1 MAKVLILGGSGMIGT
16 GLAQSL
22 QGAAIRVEVTSRS
35 GSPLERIPG
44 VVVHKFEATTDS
56 IEALVKDLEAGD
68 YVINCIG
75 MVKSLINDDIPESW
89 DSAYFLNS
97 TFPSKLASIAESRGL
112 RVIQMATD
120 CVYSG
125 QDGNY
130 SESAAH
136 DALDVYGKS
145 KSGGEIPSTA
155 VMNLRVSVIG
165 KGSQGLYHWVA
176 SQPQGTTITGYLDHQ
191 WNGITS
197 VEYGRIIAGIVRDGL
212 FTPGVHHIV
221 PTGSVNKNELVKLI
235 AANARR
241 SDIKIVPANSSK
253 AVDRTLTTTDEA
265 FNAKLWAAAGRATVP
280 SVAELVAE
288 I

>member
-22 QGAAIRVEVTSRS
+22 QAADVSVAATSRS
-35 GSPLERIPG
+35 GLPLDRLPG
-44 VVVHKFEATTDS
+44 VAVHKFEAKTDS
-56 IEALVKDLEAGD
+56 IAALVKDLERGD

-75 MVKSLINDDIPESW
+75 MVKSLIHDDQPESCEA
-89 DSAYFLNS
+89 AYFLNS
-97 TFPSKLASIAESRGL
+97 EFPSKLAAVAEGKGL
-112 RVIQMATD
+112 KVIQMATD

-125 QDGNY
+125 HDGNY
-130 SESAAH
+130 SESAVH

-145 KSGGEIPSTA
+145 KSRGEVPSPS

-165 KGSQGLYHWVA
+165 KGSQGLFHWVA
-176 SQPQGTTITGYLDHQ
+176 SQPQNATISGYLDHQ

-197 VEYGRIIAGIVRDGL
+197 VEYGRIIAGIIRDGL

-221 PTGSVNKNELVKLI
+221 PTGSVNKNELVHLI
-235 AANARR
+235 AANAGRTDLQINPVD
-241 SDIKIVPANSSK
+241 SGK
-253 AVDRTLTTTDEA
+253 AVDRTLATSDEA
-265 FNAKLWAAAGRATVP
+265 FNVKIWAAAGRAKVP

>member
-1 MAKVLILGGSGMIGT
+1 MPLSH
-16 GLAQSL
+16 
-22 QGAAIRVEVTSRS
+22 VEVTSRS
-35 GSPLERIPG
+35 GSPLERLPG
-44 VVVHKFEATTDS
+44 VAVHKFEAKTDS

-75 MVKSLINDDIPESW
+75 MVKSLINDDDPESC
-89 DSAYFLNS
+89 DAAYFLNS
-97 TFPSKLASIAESRGL
+97 NFPSKLASIAESRGL

-176 SQPQGTTITGYLDHQ
+176 SQPQGATIAGYLDHQ

-197 VEYGRIIAGIVRDGL
+197 VEYGRIIAGIVRDDL

-221 PTGSVNKNELVKLI
+221 PTGSVNKNELVQLI
-235 AANARR
+235 AANAGR
-241 SDIKIVPANSSK
+241 SDIEIVPANSSK
-253 AVDRTLTTTDEA
+253 AVDRTLSTNDVA

>member
-22 QGAAIRVEVTSRS
+22 QAAAIDVEVTSRNRLSIERLS
-35 GSPLERIPG
+35 G
-44 VVVHKFEATTDS
+44 VAVHKFEAKTDS
-56 IEALVKDLEAGD
+56 IEDLVKNLEAGD

-75 MVKSLINDDIPESW
+75 MVKSLIHDDDPESC
-89 DSAYFLNS
+89 DAAYFLNS
-97 TFPSKLASIAESRGL
+97 TFPSKLAAVAESRGL

-125 QDGNY
+125 EEGNY
-130 SESAAH
+130 SEYSAH
-136 DALDVYGKS
+136 DASDVYGKT
-145 KSGGEIPSTA
+145 KSGGEISSAA

-176 SQPQGTTITGYLDHQ
+176 SQPEGATIAGYLDHQ

-197 VEYGRIIAGIVRDGL
+197 VEYGRIIAGIVRDNL
-212 FTPGVHHIV
+212 FAPGVHHIV
-221 PTGSVNKNELVKLI
+221 PTGSVNKSELVRLI
-235 AANARR
+235 AANAGRADLQINPVN
-241 SDIKIVPANSSK
+241 SDKS
-253 AVDRTLTTTDEA
+253 VDRTLTTTDTD

>member
-22 QGAAIRVEVTSRS
+22 QGAAIHVEVTSRS
-35 GSPLERIPG
+35 GSPLERLPG
-44 VVVHKFEATTDS
+44 VDVHKFEAKTDS
-56 IEALVKDLEAGD
+56 IEALVEDLEVGD

-75 MVKSLINDDIPESW
+75 MVKSLINDDNPESCNA
-89 DSAYFLNS
+89 AYFLNS
-97 TFPSKLASIAESRGL
+97 TVPSKLASIAESRGL

-165 KGSQGLYHWVA
+165 KGSQGLYRWVA
-176 SQPQGTTITGYLDHQ
+176 SQPQGATITGYLDHQ
-191 WNGITS
+191 WNGITN
-197 VEYGRIIAGIVRDGL
+197 VEYGRIIAGIVRDDL

-221 PTGSVNKNELVKLI
+221 PTGSVNKNELVQLI
-235 AANARR
+235 AANAGR

-253 AVDRTLTTTDEA
+253 AVDRTLTTNDEA

>member
-22 QGAAIRVEVTSRS
+22 QTAGVTVEVTSRS
-35 GSPLERIPG
+35 GELIDRIPQ
-44 VVVHKFEATTDS
+44 VAVHKFEALTDS
-56 IEALVKDLEAGD
+56 LAEVLSDLTSGD

-75 MVKSLINDDIPESW
+75 LVKSLIHDDDRQSR
-89 DSAYFLNS
+89 DLAVYLNS
-97 TFPSKLASIAESRGL
+97 TFPSKLAAVAEARHI

-125 QDGNY
+125 QTGAY
-130 SESAAH
+130 SESSAH
-136 DALDVYGKS
+136 DALDVYGKT
-145 KSGGEIPSTA
+145 KSLGEVPSPA

-176 SQPQGTTITGYLDHQ
+176 SQPQGAVINGYLDHQ

-197 VEYGRIIAGIVRDGL
+197 LEYGRIIAGIIRDGL
-212 FTPGVHHIV
+212 FESGVHHIV
-221 PTGSVNKNELVKLI
+221 PTGSVNKNELVNLI
-235 AANARR
+235 ATNAGRN
-241 SDIKIVPANSSK
+241 DLQINPTNSGKS
-253 AVDRTLTTTDEA
+253 VDRTLATNDPA
-265 FNAKLWAAAGRATVP
+265 FNAKLWAAAGRANVP
-280 SVAELVAE
+280 TVAELVAE

>member
-1 MAKVLILGGSGMIGT
+1 MENVLILGGSGMIGT

-22 QGAAIRVEVTSRS
+22 QKESARVEVTSRS
-35 GSPLERIPG
+35 GLPLDRLPG
-44 VVVHKFEATTDS
+44 VAVHTFEAKTDS
-56 IEALVKDLEAGD
+56 IETLVEGLEAGD

-75 MVKSLINDDIPESW
+75 MVKSLIHDDQPESC
-89 DSAYFLNS
+89 DAAYFLNS
-97 TFPSKLASIAESRGL
+97 EFPRKLAAVAEAKGL
-112 RVIQMATD
+112 KVIQMATD

-125 QDGNY
+125 HDGNY
-130 SESAAH
+130 SEISPH
-136 DALDVYGKS
+136 DAFDVYGKS
-145 KSGGEIPSTA
+145 KSLGEVPSPS

-176 SQPQGTTITGYLDHQ
+176 SQPHNSIISGYLDHQ

-221 PTGSVNKNELVKLI
+221 PTGSVNKNELVRLI
-235 AANARR
+235 ASNAGRT
-241 SDIKIVPANSSK
+241 DLKVNPISSGK
-253 AVDRTLTTTDEA
+253 PVDRTLRTGNEE
-265 FNAKLWAAAGRATVP
+265 FNARLWAAAGRSAVP

>member
-22 QGAAIRVEVTSRS
+22 QDAGVSVDVTSRT
-35 GSPLERIPG
+35 GSPLERLPG
-44 VVVHKFEATTDS
+44 VAVHKFEAKTDS

-75 MVKSLINDDIPESW
+75 MVKSLINDDDPESC
-89 DSAYFLNS
+89 DAAYFLNS
-97 TFPSKLASIAESRGL
+97 TLPSKLAAVAESRGL

-125 QDGNY
+125 QDGDY
-130 SESAAH
+130 SEGAAH

-176 SQPQGTTITGYLDHQ
+176 SQPQGATITGYLDHQ

-197 VEYGRIIAGIVRDGL
+197 VDYGRIIAGIVRDDL

-221 PTGSVNKNELVKLI
+221 PTGSVNKNELVHLI
-235 AANARR
+235 AANAGR

-253 AVDRTLTTTDEA
+253 AVDRTLTTNDEA
-265 FNAKLWAAAGRATVP
+265 FNAKLWVAAGRATVP

>member
-16 GLAQSL
+16 GLAKSL
-22 QGAAIRVEVTSRS
+22 QAAAINVEVTSRS
-35 GSPLERIPG
+35 GSPLERLPG
-44 VVVHKFEATTDS
+44 VVVHKFEANTDS
-56 IEALVKDLEAGD
+56 IEELLKDLETGD
-68 YVINCIG
+68 YVVNCIG
-75 MVKSLINDDIPESW
+75 MVKSLINDDDPESC
-89 DSAYFLNS
+89 DAAYFLNS
-97 TFPSKLASIAESRGL
+97 TFPSKLAAVAEALGL

-130 SESAAH
+130 SESAPH

-145 KSGGEIPSTA
+145 KSLGEVPSTT

-176 SQPQGTTITGYLDHQ
+176 SQPQGSTITGYLDHQ

-197 VEYGRIIAGIVRDGL
+197 GEYGRIIAGIVRDGL
-212 FTPGVHHIV
+212 FAPGVHHIV
-221 PTGSVNKNELVKLI
+221 PTGSVNKNELVQLI
-235 AANARR
+235 AANSGR
-241 SDIKIVPANSSK
+241 SDIKIVAANSSK
-253 AVDRTLTTTDEA
+253 AVDRTLTTNYEA

>member
-1 MAKVLILGGSGMIGT
+1 MAKALILGGSGMIGT

-22 QGAAIRVEVTSRS
+22 QAAGVSVQVTSRS
-35 GSPLERIPG
+35 GLPLDRLPG
-44 VVVHKFEATTDS
+44 VAVHKFEAKTDS
-56 IEALVKDLEAGD
+56 IEALANHLEPGD
-68 YVINCIG
+68 YIINCIG
-75 MVKSLINDDIPESW
+75 MVKSLIYDDEPESC
-89 DSAYFLNS
+89 DAAYFLNS
-97 TFPSKLASIAESRGL
+97 NFPGKLAAVAETKGL

-125 QDGNY
+125 QAGNY
-130 SESAAH
+130 SETSPH
-136 DALDVYGKS
+136 DAVDVYGKS
-145 KSGGEIPSTA
+145 KSLGEVPSPA
-155 VMNLRVSVIG
+155 FMNLRVSVVG

-176 SQPQGTTITGYLDHQ
+176 SQPQNATISGYLDHQ

-197 VEYGRIIAGIVRDGL
+197 VEYGRIIAGIIRDGL

-221 PTGSVNKNELVKLI
+221 PTGSVNKNELVHLI
-235 AANARR
+235 AANAGRT
-241 SDIKIVPANSSK
+241 DLKIKPIDSGNS
-253 AVDRTLTTTDEA
+253 VDRTLITNNQD

>member
-1 MAKVLILGGSGMIGT
+1 MAKVMILGGSGMIGT

-22 QGAAIRVEVTSRS
+22 QAASIEVEVTSRN
-35 GSPLERIPG
+35 GLPLERLPG
-44 VVVHKFEATTDS
+44 VAVHKFEAKADS
-56 IEALVKDLEAGD
+56 IESLVAELQAGD

-75 MVKSLINDDIPESW
+75 MVKSLINDHDPESC
-89 DSAYFLNS
+89 DAAHFLNS
-97 TFPSKLASIAESRGL
+97 TFPSKLASVAESRGL

-130 SESAAH
+130 SETSAH
-136 DALDVYGKS
+136 DATDVYGQTKS
-145 KSGGEIPSTA
+145 RGEIPSTS

-176 SQPQGTTITGYLDHQ
+176 SQLQGATIAGYVDHQ

-197 VEYGRIIAGIVRDGL
+197 VEYGRIIAGIVRDDL

-221 PTGSVNKNELVKLI
+221 PTGSVNKNELVQLI
-235 AANARR
+235 AANAGR

-253 AVDRTLTTTDEA
+253 AVDRTLTTNDEA

-280 SVAELVAE
+280 RVAELVAE